1 MTPFMADAMLVGGGS
16 ESRSGLLERRGLD
29 ARHPRHGLELL
40 QADDR
45 PLGVGARYGE
55 RVLQEGVNFEVA

>member
-1 MTPFMADAMLVGGGS
+1 
-16 ESRSGLLERRGLD
+16 LERRGLD
-29 ARHPRHGLELL
+29 ARHLRHGLELL

-45 PLGVGARYGE
+45 AGDEPAEPPSPLGVGARYGE